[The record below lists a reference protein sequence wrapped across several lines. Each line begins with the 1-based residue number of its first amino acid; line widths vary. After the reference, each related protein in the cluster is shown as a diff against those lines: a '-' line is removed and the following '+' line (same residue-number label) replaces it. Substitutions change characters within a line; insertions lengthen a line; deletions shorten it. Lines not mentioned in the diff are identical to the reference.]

1 MTAEFNWDD
10 ARIFLAIARVG
21 TLSGAADKMN
31 MGIATVSRLLDRLE
45 QALNVPLFSRHQSGY
60 RLTDDGEALLARA
73 EALEYAGLAFGE
85 AAQLQGHVAGVV
97 RLATSDNL
105 ATHFILPSLKGLL
118 DHYPELRVEV
128 LSGVQPV
135 NLHRRDAGFAVVV
148 AIMLAID
155 LLLQGRRGSHSM
167 TMKQAAGWSILWVTL
182 SLLFNAAFWWY
193 LVQTQGRAVA
203 DPQAL
208 AFLTGYLIEKA
219 LAVDNVFVWL
229 MLFSY
234 FAVPPALQR
243 RVLVYGVLGAIVL
256 RTIMIFAGSWL
267 ISQFDW
273 LLYVFGAFL
282 LFTGVK
288 MALAKE
294 DDSGIGDKPL
304 VRWIRSHLRMTDKI
318 ESERFFTR
326 KNGVLFAT
334 PLLLVLILV
343 ELSDVIFAVD
353 SIPAIFAVTT
363 DPFIVLTSNLFAI
376 LGLRAMYFLLAGV
389 AERFS
394 MLKYG
399 LSVILVFIGVK
410 MLIVDFYHIP
420 VAISL
425 GVVGGILTVTLL
437 INAWVNKQH
446 DKQRKLPE

>member
-1 MTAEFNWDD
+1 MNT
-10 ARIFLAIARVG
+10 VG
-21 TLSGAADKMN
+21 TP
-31 MGIATVSRLLDRLE
+31 LLW
-45 QALNVPLFSRHQSGY
+45 G
-60 RLTDDGEALLARA
+60 
-73 EALEYAGLAFGE
+73 
-85 AAQLQGHVAGVV
+85 
-97 RLATSDNL
+97 
-105 ATHFILPSLKGLL
+105 
-118 DHYPELRVEV
+118 
-128 LSGVQPV
+128 
-135 NLHRRDAGFAVVV
+135 GFAVVV

-294 DDSGIGDKPL
+294 DESGIGDKPL

-425 GVVGGILTVTLL
+425 GVVGGILAVTLL

>member
-1 MTAEFNWDD
+1 MNT
-10 ARIFLAIARVG
+10 VG
-21 TLSGAADKMN
+21 TP
-31 MGIATVSRLLDRLE
+31 LLW
-45 QALNVPLFSRHQSGY
+45 G
-60 RLTDDGEALLARA
+60 
-73 EALEYAGLAFGE
+73 
-85 AAQLQGHVAGVV
+85 
-97 RLATSDNL
+97 
-105 ATHFILPSLKGLL
+105 
-118 DHYPELRVEV
+118 
-128 LSGVQPV
+128 
-135 NLHRRDAGFAVVV
+135 GFAVIVV
-148 AIMLAID
+148 IMLAID
-155 LLLQGRRGSHSM
+155 LLLQGRRGVHSM
-167 TMKQAAGWSILWVTL
+167 TMKQAAVWSLVWVSL

-193 LVQTQGRAVA
+193 LAQNEGRAVA
-203 DPQAL
+203 DTQAL

-234 FAVPPALQR
+234 FSVPPALQR
-243 RVLVYGVLGAIVL
+243 RVLIYGVLGAIVL

-267 ISQFDW
+267 ISQFEW

-282 LFTGVK
+282 LFTGIK

-294 DDSGIGDKPL
+294 DEGGIGDKPL
-304 VRWIRSHLRMTDKI
+304 VRWLRSHLRMTDKI
-318 ESERFFTR
+318 ENEHFFVR
-326 KNGVLFAT
+326 KNGLLFAT

-389 AERFS
+389 AERFT

-399 LSVILVFIGVK
+399 LSVILVFIGIK

-420 VAISL
+420 IAISL
-425 GVVGGILTVTLL
+425 GVVGGILVTTLL
-437 INAWVNKQH
+437 INAWVNH
-446 DKQRKLPE
+446 RNDKRRLAE

>member
-1 MTAEFNWDD
+1 MNT
-10 ARIFLAIARVG
+10 VG
-21 TLSGAADKMN
+21 TP
-31 MGIATVSRLLDRLE
+31 LLW
-45 QALNVPLFSRHQSGY
+45 G
-60 RLTDDGEALLARA
+60 
-73 EALEYAGLAFGE
+73 
-85 AAQLQGHVAGVV
+85 
-97 RLATSDNL
+97 
-105 ATHFILPSLKGLL
+105 
-118 DHYPELRVEV
+118 
-128 LSGVQPV
+128 
-135 NLHRRDAGFAVVV
+135 GFAVVV

-155 LLLQGRRGSHSM
+155 LLLQGRRGAHAM
-167 TMKQAAGWSILWVTL
+167 TMKQAAAWSLVWVTL

-193 LVQTQGRAVA
+193 LVQTEGRAVA

-234 FAVPPALQR
+234 FSVPAALQR

-273 LLYVFGAFL
+273 ILYIFGAFL

-288 MALAKE
+288 MALAHE
-294 DDSGIGDKPL
+294 DESGIGDKPL
-304 VRWIRSHLRMTDKI
+304 VRWLRGHLRMTDTI
-318 ESERFFTR
+318 DNEHFFVR
-326 KNGVLFAT
+326 KNGLLYAT
-334 PLLLVLILV
+334 PLMLVLILV

-399 LSVILVFIGVK
+399 LAVILVFIGIK

-420 VAISL
+420 IAVSL
-425 GVVGGILTVTLL
+425 GVVFGILVMTFI
-437 INAWVNKQH
+437 INAWVNYRH
-446 DKQRKLPE
+446 DKQRGE

>member
-1 MTAEFNWDD
+1 MNT
-10 ARIFLAIARVG
+10 VG
-21 TLSGAADKMN
+21 TP
-31 MGIATVSRLLDRLE
+31 LLW
-45 QALNVPLFSRHQSGY
+45 G
-60 RLTDDGEALLARA
+60 
-73 EALEYAGLAFGE
+73 
-85 AAQLQGHVAGVV
+85 
-97 RLATSDNL
+97 
-105 ATHFILPSLKGLL
+105 
-118 DHYPELRVEV
+118 
-128 LSGVQPV
+128 
-135 NLHRRDAGFAVVV
+135 GFAVVV

-304 VRWIRSHLRMTDKI
+304 V
-318 ESERFFTR
+318 
-326 KNGVLFAT
+326 
-334 PLLLVLILV
+334 LILV

-425 GVVGGILTVTLL
+425 GVVGGILAVTLL
-437 INAWVNKQH
+437 INAWVNRQH

>member
-1 MTAEFNWDD
+1 MLW
-10 ARIFLAIARVG
+10 G
-21 TLSGAADKMN
+21 
-31 MGIATVSRLLDRLE
+31 
-45 QALNVPLFSRHQSGY
+45 
-60 RLTDDGEALLARA
+60 
-73 EALEYAGLAFGE
+73 
-85 AAQLQGHVAGVV
+85 
-97 RLATSDNL
+97 
-105 ATHFILPSLKGLL
+105 
-118 DHYPELRVEV
+118 
-128 LSGVQPV
+128 
-135 NLHRRDAGFAVVV
+135 GFAVVV
-148 AIMLAID
+148 IIMLAID
-155 LLLQGRRGSHSM
+155 LFLQGRRGAHGM
-167 TMKQAAGWSILWVTL
+167 TMKQAAAWSLVWVTL
-182 SLLFNAAFWWY
+182 SLLFCAAFWWY
-193 LVQTQGRAVA
+193 LASTEGRAVA

-234 FAVPPALQR
+234 FAVPAALQR
-243 RVLVYGVLGAIVL
+243 RVLVYGVLGAIIL
-256 RTIMIFAGSWL
+256 RTVMIFAGSWL
-267 ISQFDW
+267 ITQFEW

-294 DDSGIGDKPL
+294 DETGIGEKPL
-304 VRWIRSHLRMTDKI
+304 VKWIRGHLRMTDTI
-318 ESERFFTR
+318 DNEHFFVR
-326 KNGVLFAT
+326 KNGLLFAT

-399 LSVILVFIGVK
+399 LSIILVFIGIK

-420 VAISL
+420 IAVSL
-425 GVVGGILTVTLL
+425 GVVFGILALTLI
-437 INAWVNKQH
+437 INAWVNHQNDKKQ
-446 DKQRKLPE
+446 QAQ

>member
-1 MTAEFNWDD
+1 MLW
-10 ARIFLAIARVG
+10 
-21 TLSGAADKMN
+21 
-31 MGIATVSRLLDRLE
+31 
-45 QALNVPLFSRHQSGY
+45 
-60 RLTDDGEALLARA
+60 
-73 EALEYAGLAFGE
+73 
-85 AAQLQGHVAGVV
+85 GVFAV
-97 RLATSDNL
+97 
-105 ATHFILPSLKGLL
+105 
-118 DHYPELRVEV
+118 
-128 LSGVQPV
+128 
-135 NLHRRDAGFAVVV
+135 AVVV
-148 AIMLAID
+148 MLAID
-155 LLLQGRRGSHSM
+155 LLLQGRRGANTM
-167 TMKQAAGWSILWVTL
+167 TMKQAAVWSVVWVSL

-193 LVQTQGRAVA
+193 LTQTEGRAVA
-203 DPQAL
+203 DTQAL

-234 FAVPPALQR
+234 FAVPAALQR
-243 RVLVYGVLGAIVL
+243 RVLIYGVLGAIVL

-267 ISQFDW
+267 ITQFSW

-294 DDSGIGDKPL
+294 DEKGIGDKPV
-304 VRWIRSHLRMTDKI
+304 VRWLRSHLRMTDSI
-318 ESERFFTR
+318 ESEHFFVR
-326 KNGVLFAT
+326 KNGLLYAT

-399 LSVILVFIGVK
+399 LSMILVFIGIK
-410 MLIVDFYHIP
+410 MLIVDFFHIP
-420 VAISL
+420 IAISL
-425 GVVGGILTVTLL
+425 GVVGGILVLTLL
-437 INAWVNKQH
+437 INSWVNYQN
-446 DKQRKLPE
+446 DKKNRA

>member
-1 MTAEFNWDD
+1 MNT
-10 ARIFLAIARVG
+10 VG
-21 TLSGAADKMN
+21 TP
-31 MGIATVSRLLDRLE
+31 LLW
-45 QALNVPLFSRHQSGY
+45 G
-60 RLTDDGEALLARA
+60 
-73 EALEYAGLAFGE
+73 
-85 AAQLQGHVAGVV
+85 
-97 RLATSDNL
+97 
-105 ATHFILPSLKGLL
+105 
-118 DHYPELRVEV
+118 
-128 LSGVQPV
+128 
-135 NLHRRDAGFAVVV
+135 GFAVIVV
-148 AIMLAID
+148 IMLAID
-155 LLLQGRRGSHSM
+155 LLLQGRHGAHTM
-167 TMKQAAGWSILWVTL
+167 TMKQAATWSLVWVTL

-193 LVQTQGRAVA
+193 LAQTQGRAVA

-208 AFLTGYLIEKA
+208 AFLTGYLIEKS

-234 FAVPPALQR
+234 FSIPPALQR

-267 ISQFDW
+267 ISQFEW
-273 LLYVFGAFL
+273 LLYIFGAFL
-282 LFTGVK
+282 LFTGIK

-294 DDSGIGDKPL
+294 DEGGIGDKPL
-304 VRWIRSHLRMTDKI
+304 VRWLRSHLRMTDKI
-318 ESERFFTR
+318 ENEHFFTR
-326 KNGVLFAT
+326 QNGVLFAT

-399 LSVILVFIGVK
+399 LSVILVFIGIK
-410 MLIVDFYHIP
+410 MLIVEFYHIP
-420 VAISL
+420 ISVSL
-425 GVVGGILTVTLL
+425 GVVGGILAFTLIL
-437 INAWVNKQH
+437 NAWVNHRNDMKKQNM
-446 DKQRKLPE
+446 

>member
-1 MTAEFNWDD
+1 MNT
-10 ARIFLAIARVG
+10 VG
-21 TLSGAADKMN
+21 TP
-31 MGIATVSRLLDRLE
+31 LLW
-45 QALNVPLFSRHQSGY
+45 G
-60 RLTDDGEALLARA
+60 
-73 EALEYAGLAFGE
+73 
-85 AAQLQGHVAGVV
+85 
-97 RLATSDNL
+97 
-105 ATHFILPSLKGLL
+105 
-118 DHYPELRVEV
+118 
-128 LSGVQPV
+128 
-135 NLHRRDAGFAVVV
+135 GFAVVV

-155 LLLQGRRGSHSM
+155 LLLQGRRGAHAM
-167 TMKQAAGWSILWVTL
+167 TMKQAAAWSLVWVTL

-193 LVQTQGRAVA
+193 LVQTEGRAVA
-203 DPQAL
+203 DPQVL
-208 AFLTGYLIEKA
+208 AFLTGYLIEKS

-234 FAVPPALQR
+234 FSVPAALQR

-256 RTIMIFAGSWL
+256 RTIMIFTGSWL

-273 LLYVFGAFL
+273 ILYIFGAFL

-288 MALAKE
+288 MALAHE
-294 DDSGIGDKPL
+294 DESGIGDKPL
-304 VRWIRSHLRMTDKI
+304 VRWLRGHLRMTDTI
-318 ESERFFTR
+318 DNEHFFVR
-326 KNGVLFAT
+326 KNGLLYAT
-334 PLLLVLILV
+334 PLMLVLILV

-399 LSVILVFIGVK
+399 LAVILVFIGIK

-420 VAISL
+420 IAVSL
-425 GVVGGILTVTLL
+425 GVVFGILVMTFI
-437 INAWVNKQH
+437 INAWVNYRH
-446 DKQRKLPE
+446 DKQRGG

>member
-1 MTAEFNWDD
+1 MNT
-10 ARIFLAIARVG
+10 VG
-21 TLSGAADKMN
+21 TP
-31 MGIATVSRLLDRLE
+31 LLW
-45 QALNVPLFSRHQSGY
+45 G
-60 RLTDDGEALLARA
+60 
-73 EALEYAGLAFGE
+73 
-85 AAQLQGHVAGVV
+85 
-97 RLATSDNL
+97 
-105 ATHFILPSLKGLL
+105 
-118 DHYPELRVEV
+118 
-128 LSGVQPV
+128 
-135 NLHRRDAGFAVVV
+135 GFAVVV

-167 TMKQAAGWSILWVTL
+167 TMKQAAGWVTL

-425 GVVGGILTVTLL
+425 GVVGGILAVTLL
-437 INAWVNKQH
+437 INAWVNRQH

>member
-1 MTAEFNWDD
+1 MNT
-10 ARIFLAIARVG
+10 VG
-21 TLSGAADKMN
+21 TP
-31 MGIATVSRLLDRLE
+31 LLW
-45 QALNVPLFSRHQSGY
+45 G
-60 RLTDDGEALLARA
+60 
-73 EALEYAGLAFGE
+73 
-85 AAQLQGHVAGVV
+85 
-97 RLATSDNL
+97 
-105 ATHFILPSLKGLL
+105 
-118 DHYPELRVEV
+118 
-128 LSGVQPV
+128 
-135 NLHRRDAGFAVVV
+135 GFAVVV

-420 VAISL
+420 VAFSL
-425 GVVGGILTVTLL
+425 GVVGGILAVTLL
-437 INAWVNKQH
+437 INAWVNRQH

>member
-1 MTAEFNWDD
+1 MNT
-10 ARIFLAIARVG
+10 VG
-21 TLSGAADKMN
+21 TP
-31 MGIATVSRLLDRLE
+31 LLW
-45 QALNVPLFSRHQSGY
+45 G
-60 RLTDDGEALLARA
+60 
-73 EALEYAGLAFGE
+73 
-85 AAQLQGHVAGVV
+85 
-97 RLATSDNL
+97 
-105 ATHFILPSLKGLL
+105 
-118 DHYPELRVEV
+118 
-128 LSGVQPV
+128 
-135 NLHRRDAGFAVVV
+135 GFAVVV
-148 AIMLAID
+148 VIMLSID
-155 LLLQGRRGSHSM
+155 LLLQGRRGAHAMS
-167 TMKQAAGWSILWVTL
+167 MKQAAGWSILWVTL

-193 LVQTQGRAVA
+193 LDETQGREVA

-208 AFLTGYLIEKA
+208 AFLTGYLIEKS

-234 FAVPPALQR
+234 FSVPPALQR

-256 RTIMIFAGSWL
+256 RTIMIFAGTWL
-267 ISQFDW
+267 ITQFEW

-294 DDSGIGDKPL
+294 DESGIGEKPM
-304 VRWIRSHLRMTDKI
+304 VRWLRGHLRMTDTI
-318 ESERFFTR
+318 ENEHFFVR
-326 KNGVLFAT
+326 KNGLLYAT
-334 PLLLVLILV
+334 PLLLVLIMV

-376 LGLRAMYFLLAGV
+376 LGLRAMYFLLSGV

-399 LSVILVFIGVK
+399 LAVILVFIGIK

-420 VAISL
+420 IAISL
-425 GVVGGILTVTLL
+425 GVVFGILTITLV
-437 INAWVNKQH
+437 INAWVNHQR
-446 DKQRKLPE
+446 DKKLRAQ

>member
-1 MTAEFNWDD
+1 MNT
-10 ARIFLAIARVG
+10 VG
-21 TLSGAADKMN
+21 TP
-31 MGIATVSRLLDRLE
+31 LLW
-45 QALNVPLFSRHQSGY
+45 G
-60 RLTDDGEALLARA
+60 
-73 EALEYAGLAFGE
+73 
-85 AAQLQGHVAGVV
+85 
-97 RLATSDNL
+97 
-105 ATHFILPSLKGLL
+105 
-118 DHYPELRVEV
+118 
-128 LSGVQPV
+128 
-135 NLHRRDAGFAVVV
+135 GFAVVV

-155 LLLQGRRGSHSM
+155 LLLQGRRGAHAM
-167 TMKQAAGWSILWVTL
+167 TMKQAAAWSLVWVTP

-193 LVQTQGRAVA
+193 LVQTEGRAVA

-208 AFLTGYLIEKA
+208 AFLPGYLIEKS

-234 FAVPPALQR
+234 FSVPAALQR

-256 RTIMIFAGSWL
+256 RTIMTFTGSWL

-273 LLYVFGAFL
+273 ILYIFGAFL

-288 MALAKE
+288 MALAHE
-294 DDSGIGDKPL
+294 DESGIGDKPL
-304 VRWIRSHLRMTDKI
+304 VRWLRGHLRMTDTI
-318 ESERFFTR
+318 DNEHFFVR
-326 KNGVLFAT
+326 KNGLLYAT
-334 PLLLVLILV
+334 PLMLVLILV

-399 LSVILVFIGVK
+399 LAVILVFIGIK

-420 VAISL
+420 IAVSL
-425 GVVGGILTVTLL
+425 GVVFGILVMTFI
-437 INAWVNKQH
+437 INAWVNYRH
-446 DKQRKLPE
+446 DKQRGG

>member
-1 MTAEFNWDD
+1 MNT
-10 ARIFLAIARVG
+10 VG
-21 TLSGAADKMN
+21 TP
-31 MGIATVSRLLDRLE
+31 LLW
-45 QALNVPLFSRHQSGY
+45 G
-60 RLTDDGEALLARA
+60 
-73 EALEYAGLAFGE
+73 
-85 AAQLQGHVAGVV
+85 
-97 RLATSDNL
+97 
-105 ATHFILPSLKGLL
+105 
-118 DHYPELRVEV
+118 
-128 LSGVQPV
+128 
-135 NLHRRDAGFAVVV
+135 GFAVVV

-399 LSVILVFIGVK
+399 LSVILVFIGAK